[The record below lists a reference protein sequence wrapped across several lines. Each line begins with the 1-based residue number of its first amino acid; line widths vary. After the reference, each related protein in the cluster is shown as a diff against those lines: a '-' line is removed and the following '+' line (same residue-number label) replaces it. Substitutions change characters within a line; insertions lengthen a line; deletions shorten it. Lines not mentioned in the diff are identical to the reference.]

1 MSKPIK
7 LRSFFEHYED
17 LPHQRA
23 AVQLLEEAMPAE
35 LRSPDAEWVQAYR
48 AAVRP
53 PAANPYQG
61 VAPLLALIRAGE
73 GNYISVNRGRAGDTP
88 GGWVGLTSM
97 TLAEVMA
104 AQKAGKVFACGAYQ
118 FIPATL
124 AEVVEDANLP
134 PSMPFSPEVQDWL
147 ALTLLLAGRKRPTLT
162 AYLRGQSADLDA
174 AQLELAK
181 EWASIPTPSGK
192 GFYDGDKAGN
202 RASGDVKKVRAEL
215 AAARVALG
223 GSGIEAIPPPTM
235 TPAPAAQQ
243 ATPRA
248 EPIYFSQRDN
258 GADKDRTCFTSTAA
272 MLAELVKPGCIGTGN
287 ADYTSYYQRVKR
299 HGDTTDAAAQRKAL
313 AELGIT
319 ARLVTTGDQAL
330 IDEQV
335 KRWGGIAVGWIHRGP
350 VDRLDPNCIGHWGL
364 IYAADLTHV
373 MLHDP
378 QGEPDLLRGGFIA
391 GRDGHGVKCTRGNFA
406 KRWEVIRGGGGWLY
420 KPGNGWAL
428 VIDGVTP

>member
-1 MSKPIK
+1 MSKPVN
-7 LRSFFEHYED
+7 LRSFFEHFED

-35 LRSPDAEWVQAYR
+35 LLSPDAEWVQTYR

-73 GNYISVNRGRAGDTP
+73 GSYTSVNRGRAGDTP

-97 TLAEVMA
+97 TLSEVMA
-104 AQKAGKVFACGAYQ
+104 GQKAGKVFAVGAYQ

-124 AEVVEDANLP
+124 AEVVDDANLP

-147 ALTLLLAGRKRPTLT
+147 ALTLLLAGRKRPALT

-174 AQLELAK
+174 AHLELAK
-181 EWASIPTPSGK
+181 EWASLPGPDGR

-202 RASGDVKKVRAEL
+202 RATGDMKKVRAAL

-223 GSGIEAIPPPTM
+223 GSGIEAIPPPVM
-235 TPAPAAQQ
+235 PAAPAEPK
-243 ATPRA
+243 PR
-248 EPIYFSQRDN
+248 PVPVYFSQRDN

-287 ADYTSYYQRVKR
+287 ADYTSYYKRVQR

-319 ARLVTTGDQAL
+319 ARLVQTGDQAL

-350 VDRLDPNCIGHWGL
+350 VDRLDPNCVGHWGL
-364 IYAADLTHV
+364 IYDATSSYV

-378 QGEPDLLRGGFIA
+378 QGEPDLVRGGFVA
-391 GRDGHGVKCTRGNFA
+391 GKDGHGVRCTRGRFA
-406 KRWEVIRGGGGWLY
+406 RRWEVVRAGSGWLY

-428 VIDGVTP
+428 VIDWVT